1 MRSRVS
7 LALAM
12 VLALPA
18 LASCGATGS
27 EQPVSTSRPTATSTT
42 PAAEPAAVE
51 TLKVACSP
59 TGLSLSAPAVAATT
73 GGVKISVSSTA
84 SADTY
89 ANFTWEGGGEGNAA
103 PHNAT
108 VWTLPAPPG
117 RLRIS
122 CSSPTKEW
130 PEQDVRV
137 IDRQGHWRHTTMSDL
152 GCPPGRIPAWDFPSP
167 GRGVTARAA
176 VDKLLASM
184 TWADWSQATATPA
197 PVGYP
202 KAPVQTWIVSL
213 SNRPEI
219 SLKVTDAG
227 TMFKAYPDTV
237 CHA

>member
-7 LALAM
+7 LAL

-18 LASCGATGS
+18 LTSCGATGS
-27 EQPVSTSRPTATSTT
+27 EPPASTSRPTATSTT

-59 TGLSLSAPAVAATT
+59 TGLSLSASAVAATA
-73 GGVKISVSSTA
+73 GGVKVSVSSTA

-89 ANFTWEGGGEGNAA
+89 ANFSWEGGGEGNAA
-103 PHNAT
+103 PQNAT

-117 RLRIS
+117 RLKIS
-122 CSSPTKEW
+122 CSSHMKEW

-137 IDRQGHWRHTTMSDL
+137 IDRQGLWRHATMSDL
-152 GCPPGRIPAWDFPSP
+152 GCPPGRIPGWDFLEP
-167 GRGVTARAA
+167 GRGVTPRAA

-184 TWADWSQATATPA
+184 TGADWSHATATPA

-202 KAPVQTWIVSL
+202 RAPVQTWIVSL

-219 SLKVTDAG
+219 SLQVTAAG
-227 TMFKAYPDTV
+227 TMFEAYPDTV